1 MQVLFYFAPWFLFT
15 LRLAPWPF
23 FFALRLAPWPFC
35 FFALAGGRGI
45 QARSQRAKE
54 KGPEGPL
61 LYA

>member
-1 MQVLFYFAPWFLFT
+1 MQVLFYLAPWFLFT
-15 LRLAPWPF
+15 
-23 FFALRLAPWPFC
+23 LRLAPWPFC
-35 FFALAGGRGI
+35 FFALAGGRWI

>member
-1 MQVLFYFAPWFLFT
+1 MQVLFYLAPWFLFT
-15 LRLAPWPF
+15 LRLAPWF
-23 FFALRLAPWPFC
+23 LFTLRLAPWPFC
-35 FFALAGGRGI
+35 FFALAGGRWI